1 MKRVVKNRT
10 LAMAAAA
17 VGILVLAVPIFA
29 HHGTNISYDRSQAWT
44 SKAVVTEFRYVN
56 PHPQLFFDVTDAKGT
71 VTHWGAELLPNPAQ
85 LINNGWSK
93 KRSMEALMP
102 GTVITVTIAP
112 SKAGGTVGLL
122 VKAVNDKGEEL
133 VPSGGGPGGPAPA
146 PAP

>member
-1 MKRVVKNRT
+1 MSRVVKNRT
-10 LAMAAAA
+10 LASIAAT

-44 SKAVVTEFRYVN
+44 SKAIVTEFRYVN

-85 LINNGWSK
+85 LINSGWSK
-93 KRSMEALMP
+93 KRSTEALMP

-122 VKAVNDKGEEL
+122 IKAVNDKGEEL
-133 VPSGGGPGGPAPA
+133 VPAGGTGGPGAPPAP
-146 PAP
+146 

>member
-1 MKRVVKNRT
+1 MSSVVKSESRAVAT
-10 LAMAAAA
+10 ALAIFALAA
-17 VGILVLAVPIFA
+17 PMFA
-29 HHGTNISYDRSQAWT
+29 HHGTNISYDRSQMWT

-85 LINNGWSK
+85 LINSGWSK
-93 KRSMEALMP
+93 KRSTDALMP

-122 VKAVNDKGEEL
+122 LKAVNDKGEEL
-133 VPSGGGPGGPAPA
+133 VPGGGPGAPPAAPA
-146 PAP
+146 P